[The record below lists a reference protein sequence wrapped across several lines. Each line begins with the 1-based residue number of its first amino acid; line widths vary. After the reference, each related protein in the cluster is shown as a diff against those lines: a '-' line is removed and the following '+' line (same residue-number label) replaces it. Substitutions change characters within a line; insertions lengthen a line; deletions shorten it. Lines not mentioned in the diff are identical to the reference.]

1 MRFSQD
7 AAGLKTAR
15 KVATL
20 LFESGAITF
29 RTSRPF
35 KFTSGILSPV
45 YSDNRLLIS
54 DIAKR
59 EAIAS
64 LFIEKIKKIKNVD
77 VIAGV
82 ATAGIPHAAFVAQ
95 ALRLPL
101 VYVRTS
107 KKGHGLG
114 NQVEGKIKRGQKAV
128 VIEDLVS
135 TGQSSI
141 LAVKVLRKVG
151 VQVDDLLAI
160 FTYNLDAA
168 RENFQENKINFYA
181 LCDLETAANVAKQNG
196 YLKKDQVETILEW
209 AKDPKNWAKKM
220 GFA

>member
-1 MRFSQD
+1 MKLTST
-7 AAGLKTAR
+7 GKTAQ

-54 DIAKR
+54 DVKKR
-59 EAIAS
+59 EEITDF
-64 LFIEKIKKIKNVD
+64 FIERIKKLKKFD
-77 VIAGV
+77 VIAAV
-82 ATAGIPHAAFVAQ
+82 ATAGIPHASLVAQ
-95 ALRLPL
+95 KLKLPL

-107 KKGHGLG
+107 KKGHGLE
-114 NQVEGKIKRGQKAV
+114 NQVEGRIKRGQTVV

-135 TGQSSI
+135 TGQSSTS
-141 LAVKVLRKVG
+141 AVKALRRLGAKT
-151 VQVDDLLAI
+151 DDLLAI
-160 FTYNLDAA
+160 FTYNLAVSK
-168 RENFQENKINFYA
+168 ENFEKNKINFKV
-181 LCDLETAANVAKQNG
+181 LCNLETAAEVAKENC
-196 YLKKDQVETILEW
+196 YLKKEQVKTILDW

>member
-1 MRFSQD
+1 MKSTST
-7 AAGLKTAR
+7 GKTAQ
-15 KVATL
+15 KVAAL

-54 DIAKR
+54 DVKKR
-59 EAIAS
+59 EGITDF
-64 LFIEKIKKIKNVD
+64 FIERIKKLKKFD
-77 VIAGV
+77 VIAAV
-82 ATAGIPHAAFVAQ
+82 ATAGIPHASFVAQ
-95 ALRLPL
+95 KLKLPL

-107 KKGHGLG
+107 KKGHGLE
-114 NQVEGKIKRGQKAV
+114 NQVEGRIKRGQTAV

-135 TGQSSI
+135 TGQSSTQ
-141 LAVKVLRKVG
+141 AVKALRKLG
-151 VQVDDLLAI
+151 ANADNLLAI
-160 FTYNLDAA
+160 FTYNLNAA
-168 RENFQENKINFYA
+168 NENFKKNKINFQA
-181 LCDLETAANVAKQNG
+181 LCNLETAAGVAKENG
-196 YLKKDQVETILEW
+196 YLKKEQVKTILEW

>member
-1 MRFSQD
+1 MKLTST
-7 AAGLKTAR
+7 GKTAQ
-15 KVATL
+15 KVAAL

-54 DIAKR
+54 DVKKR
-59 EAIAS
+59 EGITDF
-64 LFIEKIKKIKNVD
+64 FIERIKKLKKFD
-77 VIAGV
+77 VIAAV
-82 ATAGIPHAAFVAQ
+82 ATAGIPHASFVAQ
-95 ALRLPL
+95 KLKLPL

-107 KKGHGLG
+107 KKGHGLE
-114 NQVEGKIKRGQKAV
+114 NQVEGRIKRGQTAV

-135 TGQSSI
+135 TGQSSTQ
-141 LAVKVLRKVG
+141 AVKALRKLG
-151 VQVDDLLAI
+151 ANADNLLAI
-160 FTYNLDAA
+160 FTYNLNAA
-168 RENFQENKINFYA
+168 NENFKKNKINFQA
-181 LCDLETAANVAKQNG
+181 LCSLETAVGVAKENG
-196 YLKKDQVETILEW
+196 YLKKEQVKTILEW

>member
-1 MRFSQD
+1 MKPTSTGNR
-7 AAGLKTAR
+7 AK

-20 LFESGAITF
+20 LFESGAVTF

-54 DIAKR
+54 DVEKR
-59 EAIAS
+59 EKIAD
-64 LFIEKIKKIKNVD
+64 FFVEKIKNIKQVD

-95 ALRLPL
+95 KLKLPL
-101 VYVRTS
+101 VYVRAS
-107 KKGHGLG
+107 KKGHGLE
-114 NQVEGKIKRGQKAV
+114 NQVEGRIKRGQTVV

-135 TGQSSI
+135 TGQSSTQT
-141 LAVKVLRKVG
+141 VKALRKLG
-151 VQVDDLLAI
+151 ANADNLFAI
-160 FTYNLDAA
+160 FTYNLNAA
-168 RENFQENKINFYA
+168 NENFKKNKINFQA
-181 LCDLETAANVAKQNG
+181 LCSLETAVGVAKENG
-196 YLKKDQVETILEW
+196 YLKKEQVKTISEW

>member
-1 MRFSQD
+1 MKSTST
-7 AAGLKTAR
+7 GKTAQ
-15 KVATL
+15 KVAAL

-54 DIAKR
+54 DVKKR
-59 EAIAS
+59 EGITDF
-64 LFIEKIKKIKNVD
+64 FIERIKKLKKFD
-77 VIAGV
+77 VIAAV
-82 ATAGIPHAAFVAQ
+82 ATAGIPHASFVAQ
-95 ALRLPL
+95 KLKLPL

-107 KKGHGLG
+107 KKGHGLE
-114 NQVEGKIKRGQKAV
+114 NQVEGRIKRGQTAL

-135 TGQSSI
+135 TGQSSTQ
-141 LAVKVLRKVG
+141 AVKALRKLG
-151 VQVDDLLAI
+151 ANADNLLAI
-160 FTYNLDAA
+160 FTYNLNAA
-168 RENFQENKINFYA
+168 NENFKKNKINFQA
-181 LCDLETAANVAKQNG
+181 LCSLETAVGVAKENG
-196 YLKKDQVETILEW
+196 YLKKEQVKTILEW

>member
-1 MRFSQD
+1 MKLTST
-7 AAGLKTAR
+7 GKTAQ
-15 KVATL
+15 KVAAL

-54 DIAKR
+54 DVKKR
-59 EAIAS
+59 EGITDF
-64 LFIEKIKKIKNVD
+64 FIERIKKLKKFD
-77 VIAGV
+77 VIAAV
-82 ATAGIPHAAFVAQ
+82 ATAGIPHASFVAQ
-95 ALRLPL
+95 KLKLPL

-107 KKGHGLG
+107 KKGHGLE
-114 NQVEGKIKRGQKAV
+114 NQVEGRIKRGQTAL

-135 TGQSSI
+135 TGQSSTQ
-141 LAVKVLRKVG
+141 AVKALRKLG
-151 VQVDDLLAI
+151 ANADNLLAI
-160 FTYNLDAA
+160 FTYNLNAA
-168 RENFQENKINFYA
+168 NENFKKNKINFQA
-181 LCDLETAANVAKQNG
+181 LCSLETAVGVAKENG
-196 YLKKDQVETILEW
+196 YLKKEQVKTILEW

>member
-1 MRFSQD
+1 MKLTST
-7 AAGLKTAR
+7 GKTAQ
-15 KVATL
+15 KVAAL

-54 DIAKR
+54 DVKKR
-59 EAIAS
+59 EGITDF
-64 LFIEKIKKIKNVD
+64 FIERIKKLKKFE
-77 VIAGV
+77 VIAAV
-82 ATAGIPHAAFVAQ
+82 ATAGIPHASFVAQ
-95 ALRLPL
+95 KLNLPL

-107 KKGHGLG
+107 KKGHGLE
-114 NQVEGKIKRGQKAV
+114 NQVEGRIKRGQTAL

-135 TGQSSI
+135 TGQSSTQ
-141 LAVKVLRKVG
+141 AVKALRKLG
-151 VQVDDLLAI
+151 ANADNLLAI
-160 FTYNLDAA
+160 FTYNLNAA
-168 RENFQENKINFYA
+168 NENFKKNKINFQA
-181 LCDLETAANVAKQNG
+181 LCNLETAAGVAKENG
-196 YLKKDQVETILEW
+196 YLKKEQVKTILEW

>member
-1 MRFSQD
+1 MKLTST
-7 AAGLKTAR
+7 GKTAQ
-15 KVATL
+15 KVAAL

-54 DIAKR
+54 DVKKR
-59 EAIAS
+59 EGITDF
-64 LFIEKIKKIKNVD
+64 FIERIKKLKKFD
-77 VIAGV
+77 VIAAV
-82 ATAGIPHAAFVAQ
+82 ATAGIPHASFVAQ
-95 ALRLPL
+95 KLNLPL

-107 KKGHGLG
+107 KKGHGLE
-114 NQVEGKIKRGQKAV
+114 NQVEGRIKRGQTAV

-135 TGQSSI
+135 TGQSSTQ
-141 LAVKVLRKVG
+141 AVKALRKLG
-151 VQVDDLLAI
+151 ANADNLLAI
-160 FTYNLDAA
+160 FTYNLNAA
-168 RENFQENKINFYA
+168 NENFKKNKINFQA
-181 LCDLETAANVAKQNG
+181 LCNLETAAGVAKENG
-196 YLKKDQVETILEW
+196 YLKKEQVKTILEW

>member
-1 MRFSQD
+1 MKPTSTGNR
-7 AAGLKTAR
+7 AK

-20 LFESGAITF
+20 LFESGAVTF

-54 DIAKR
+54 DVEKR
-59 EAIAS
+59 EKIAD
-64 LFIEKIKKIKNVD
+64 FFVEKIKNIKQVD

-95 ALRLPL
+95 KLKLPL
-101 VYVRTS
+101 VYVRAS
-107 KKGHGLG
+107 IKGHGLE
-114 NQVEGKIKRGQKAV
+114 NQVEGRIKRGQTVV

-135 TGQSSI
+135 TGQSSTS
-141 LAVKVLRKVG
+141 AVKALRRLGAKT
-151 VQVDDLLAI
+151 DDLLAI
-160 FTYNLDAA
+160 FTYNLAVSK
-168 RENFQENKINFYA
+168 ENFEKNTINFQV
-181 LCDLETAANVAKQNG
+181 LCNLETAVEVAKENG
-196 YLKKDQVETILEW
+196 YFKKEQVKTILDW